1 MTIFVLFGQRKEDY
15 PGQFAPEAL
24 EVISCYGQ
32 EENPEFL
39 EEKLAEYTKTEEF
52 MGLRICE
59 VSIGSQDRLRH
70 LLIGCPEIT
79 GQIVNEDQ

>member
-24 EVISCYGQ
+24 EVISCYGH

-39 EEKLAEYTKTEEF
+39 EEKLAEYTKTEEKEKAE
-52 MGLRICE
+52 LA
-59 VSIGSQDRLRH
+59 RLKAKFPD
-70 LLIGCPEIT
+70 G
-79 GQIVNEDQ
+79 